1 MNIQNNALARDS
13 FSLKEFSSV
22 MLTLIFIKHHL
33 VTLLYH
39 IYHTEFFEIR
49 VTPEHT
55 QSLYDDM
62 KIPYN

>member
-39 IYHTEFFEIR
+39 TEFFEIR

-55 QSLYDDM
+55 QSLYADM
-62 KIPYN
+62 KSPYN